1 MSLLVDQKLSAQN
14 PGIVYALAFVLNL
27 LVITNV
33 FHGEE
38 I

>member
-1 MSLLVDQKLSAQN
+1 MSLMVEQRLSAQN
-14 PGIVYALAFVLNL
+14 PGIIYALAFVLNL
-27 LVITNV
+27 MVITSV